1 MPYVQGRIT
10 IDEAAKFKGYL
21 TRQQTTQQKLIR
33 ELVVQWISQQEKLE
47 KQFQQ
52 QSQYLEETAI

>member
-33 ELVVQWISQQEKLE
+33 ELVVQWISQQEELE
-47 KQFQQ
+47 KQSQQ